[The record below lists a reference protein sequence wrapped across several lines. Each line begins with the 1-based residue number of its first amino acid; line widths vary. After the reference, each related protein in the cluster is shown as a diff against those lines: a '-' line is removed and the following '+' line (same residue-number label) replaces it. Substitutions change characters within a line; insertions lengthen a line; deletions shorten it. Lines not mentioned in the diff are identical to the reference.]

1 MDSDDVIS
9 QEQGQ
14 RLRKLVYGPHARG
27 IDGYVMQVHCL
38 SFVEGEITIV
48 DHVKIFRN
56 LPCYR
61 FEHRIHEQILPAI
74 RRQGNSVA
82 FAEIHVVHSGS
93 MQTEEIRK
101 RKLERDFRI
110 LQLDIERFPDHPFV
124 LFNLGMTYEDSGNFQ
139 QAEEC
144 LLKSIRFANE
154 EESHLRKAWALLISC
169 QRQQGKMQSAIETAA
184 QAKEIVSSMRF
195 PPTGSRSWGSFAA
208 GQSGYS
214 SPNDFIN
221 PICWALIESISAL
234 NEVQEIVQVE
244 GIDGIYVGRFD
255 LALSMSISPQ
265 DIESD
270 KILNKQIETILKHAQ
285 AGGLPTGTSGEF
297 SKLLDQGFRIL
308 TVRSELELLSVGL
321 QKYLED

>member
-1 MDSDDVIS
+1 MITHGQKVDSFRRKSKEGIVRGVRIIYGDLASVDVIAQS
-9 QEQGQ
+9 QMDFIYLDQQHGTITI
-14 RLRKLVYGPHARG
+14 RD
-27 IDGYVMQVHCL
+27 I
-38 SFVEGEITIV
+38 FEITAVLAPYDIV
-48 DHVKIFRN
+48 VLVRTADN
-56 LPCYR
+56 
-61 FEHRIHEQILPAI
+61 
-74 RRQGNSVA
+74 
-82 FAEIHVVHSGS
+82 GS
-93 MQTEEIRK
+93 
-101 RKLERDFRI
+101 
-110 LQLDIERFPDHPFV
+110 
-124 LFNLGMTYEDSGNFQ
+124 
-139 QAEEC
+139 
-144 LLKSIRFANE
+144 KSIGLTLDAGAHGVLAPE
-154 EESHLRKAWALLISC
+154 
-169 QRQQGKMQSAIETAA
+169 IETAA

-195 PPTGSRSWGSFAA
+195 PPAGSRSWGSFAA

-214 SPNDFIN
+214 SHNDFIN

-270 KILNKQIETILKHAQ
+270 KILNKQIETILKHAR